1 MDINI
6 KMIPASHGD
15 AFFISIPN
23 QAFNILVDT
32 GIKSTYDNFIKQQLK
47 SLKDRGEL
55 LNVLIITHIDS
66 DHIGGSLSLL
76 KDNKSST
83 ESKIIEIND
92 IWHNSYRHIQSSM
105 LKAPDLRYKQRNQNI
120 LKKIE
125 MLGLQSEEST
135 TIDGCSKSISAE
147 QGSSLASMIQHGKYN
162 WNKYFDGNAVMIENK
177 RTVQL
182 TSEIELILLSPNQQK
197 LDDLKSFWFRELRRK
212 GYLGKE
218 DKDLFYDDAFEFSMA
233 IDEGLEEKESKPISI
248 EDLDIEQ
255 LSNKDFIEDNRY
267 PNGSSI
273 AFILSYKGKKV
284 LFLGDSHPTVIE
296 ESLREL
302 YPDLKSIWFDAIKV
316 SHHGSKGNTSPSLLN
331 LIDSGKYIISTNS
344 KSFNHPDLET
354 LARIINRTTEKTRY
368 LYFNYEHEA
377 YRLFNNPDLMR
388 TFQYSVTVVD
398 ENLEIS
404 I

>member
-1 MDINI
+1 
-6 KMIPASHGD
+6 MIPASHGD
-15 AFFISIPN
+15 AFFISIPH

-47 SLKDRGEL
+47 SLKEQGEL
-55 LNVLIITHIDS
+55 LNILIITHIDY

-83 ESKIIEIND
+83 ENKIIEIND
-92 IWHNSYRHIQSSM
+92 IWHNSYRHIQSSI
-105 LKAPDLRYKQRNQNI
+105 LEAPDLRYKQRNQNI
-120 LKKIE
+120 LKNIE

-147 QGSSLASMIQHGKYN
+147 QGSSLASMIQHGRYN
-162 WNKYFDGNAVMIENK
+162 WNKHFDGNAVMIENK

-197 LDDLKSFWFRELRRK
+197 LDNLKSFWFRELQKK
-212 GYLGKE
+212 GYLGEE
-218 DKDLFYDDAFEFSMA
+218 DNGLFYDDAFEFSMA
-233 IDEGLEEKESKPISI
+233 IDGGLEENESKPISI

-255 LSNKDFIEDNRY
+255 LSNKYFIEDNRY

-273 AFILSYKGKKV
+273 AFILCYKGKKV
-284 LFLGDSHPTVIE
+284 LFLGDSHPTIIE

-302 YPDLKSIWFDAIKV
+302 YPDLENIWFDAIKV
-316 SHHGSKGNTSPSLLN
+316 SHHGSKGNTSPSLLK
-331 LIDSGKYIISTNS
+331 LIDSDQYFISTNS
-344 KSFNHPDLET
+344 KLFTHPDTEV
-354 LARIINRTTEKTRY
+354 LARIINRPTEKTRH

-377 YRLFNNPDLMR
+377 YRLFNNPNLMS
-388 TFQYSVTVVD
+388 TYQYSVTVVD
-398 ENLEIS
+398 ENLEIP

>member
-1 MDINI
+1 M
-6 KMIPASHGD
+6 PASHGD
-15 AFFISIPN
+15 AFFISIPH
-23 QAFNILVDT
+23 QSFNILVDT

-47 SLKDRGEL
+47 SLKEQGEL
-55 LNVLIITHIDS
+55 LNILIITHIDY

-83 ESKIIEIND
+83 ENKIIEIND
-92 IWHNSYRHIQSSM
+92 IWHNSYRHIQSSI
-105 LKAPDLRYKQRNQNI
+105 LEAPDLRYKQRNQNI

-147 QGSSLASMIQHGKYN
+147 QGSSLASMIQHGRYN
-162 WNKYFDGNAVMIENK
+162 WNKHFDGNAVMIENK

-197 LDDLKSFWFRELRRK
+197 LDNLKSFWFRELQKK
-212 GYLGKE
+212 GYLGEE
-218 DKDLFYDDAFEFSMA
+218 DNGLFYDDAFEFSMA
-233 IDEGLEEKESKPISI
+233 IDGGLEENESKPISI

-255 LSNKDFIEDNRY
+255 LSNKYFIEDNRY

-273 AFILSYKGKKV
+273 AFILCYKDKKV

-302 YPDLKSIWFDAIKV
+302 YPDLENIWFDVIKV
-316 SHHGSKGNTSPSLLN
+316 SHHGSKGNTSPSLLK
-331 LIDSGKYIISTNS
+331 LIDSDQYFISTNS
-344 KSFNHPDLET
+344 KLFTHPDTEV
-354 LARIINRTTEKTRY
+354 LARIINRPTEKTRH
-368 LYFNYEHEA
+368 LYFNYEHDA
-377 YRLFNNPDLMR
+377 YRLFNNPNLMS
-388 TFQYSVTVVD
+388 TYQYSVTVVD
-398 ENLEIS
+398 EKLEIP

>member
-1 MDINI
+1 MNINI

-15 AFFISIPN
+15 AFFISIPH

-32 GIKSTYDNFIKQQLK
+32 GIKSTYDGFIKQQLK
-47 SLKDRGEL
+47 SLKERDEL
-55 LNVLIITHIDS
+55 LNILIITHIDS

-83 ESKIIEIND
+83 ESKIVKINE
-92 IWHNSYRHIQSSM
+92 IWHNSYRHIQSSI
-105 LKAPDLRYKQRNQNI
+105 LEAPALRYKQRNQNI

-125 MLGLQSEEST
+125 MLGLQSEENT
-135 TIDGCSKSISAE
+135 VIDGCSKSISAE
-147 QGSSLASMIQHGKYN
+147 QGSSLASMIQDGEYH
-162 WNKYFDGNAVMIENK
+162 WNKHFDGNAVMIENR

-197 LDDLKSFWFRELRRK
+197 LYDLKSFWFRELQRK

-233 IDEGLEEKESKPISI
+233 IEDGVEEYQSKPISI

-273 AFILSYKGKKV
+273 AFILCYKGKKI

-302 YPDLKSIWFDAIKV
+302 YPDLESIWFDAIKV

-331 LIDSGKYIISTNS
+331 LIDSEKYLISTNS
-344 KSFNHPDLET
+344 KLFTHPDTEV
-354 LARIINRTTEKTRY
+354 LARIINRPTEKIRH

-377 YRLFNNPDLMR
+377 YRLFNNPNLMEIY
-388 TFQYSVTVVD
+388 QYSVTVVD
-398 ENLEIS
+398 ENLVIS